1 LERKKLIELIG
12 SVFVALIFLSSYAAF
27 GNTAQGQSNAT
38 TTAQVQTFYA
48 VAEANATI
56 QSYGSVMNISIS
68 CASSASASNAV
79 NATNVSDEL
88 NGALAQLERN
98 GSVANFY
105 SAQANQILVQAGSAN
120 AYSLFL
126 RLSRGIGSG
135 TACTRFSGTANLSLP
150 GTIGFTVLPQ
160 KSKII
165 VELPQSLQ
173 SYSLPVTFAENMSG
187 TLRVLVYAYL
197 EPNGTIYGQP
207 RVLVV

>member
-1 LERKKLIELIG
+1 VRKKLIELIG

-27 GNTAQGQSNAT
+27 GNTAQSQSNAT
-38 TTAQVQTFYA
+38 ATVPVQTFYA

-68 CASSASASNAV
+68 CANASRAANAA
-79 NATNVSDEL
+79 NITNIADEL
-88 NGALAQLERN
+88 KGALAQLESN

-105 SAQANQILVQAGSAN
+105 SSQENQILVQAGSAN

-126 RLSRGIGSG
+126 RLSKGIGSG
-135 TACTRFSGTANLSLP
+135 VACTRFSGTANITLP
-150 GTIGFTVLPQ
+150 SAIGFTVLPQ
-160 KSKII
+160 KIKVI

-187 TLRVLVYAYL
+187 TLRVLVDAYL
-197 EPNGTIYGQP
+197 EPNSTIYGQP

>member
-1 LERKKLIELIG
+1 MERKKLIELIG

-27 GNTAQGQSNAT
+27 GNTAQSQSNAT
-38 TTAQVQTFYA
+38 ATVPVQTFYA

-68 CASSASASNAV
+68 CANASRAANAA
-79 NATNVSDEL
+79 NITNIADEL
-88 NGALAQLERN
+88 KGALVQLESN

-105 SAQANQILVQAGSAN
+105 SSQENQILVQAGSAN

-126 RLSRGIGSG
+126 RLSKGIGSG
-135 TACTRFSGTANLSLP
+135 VACTRFSGTANITLP
-150 GTIGFTVLPQ
+150 SAIGFTVLPQ
-160 KSKII
+160 KIKVI

-187 TLRVLVYAYL
+187 TLRVLVDAYL
-197 EPNGTIYGQP
+197 EPNSTIYGQP